1 MSFLLDTNV
10 VSETRRRTPD
20 PNVLAW
26 LQRTDQKDL
35 YISVLT
41 IGELT
46 KGVARRART
55 DPRAAASL
63 DHWLRG
69 IQRMFSDQV
78 IPVDA
83 DVAAAWGRLNADSPL
98 PVIDSLL
105 AATAKIHG
113 LTLVTRNVRDVA
125 RTGVSHLNPWVR
137 T

>member
-10 VSETRRRTPD
+10 VSETRRRNPD

-26 LQRTDQKDL
+26 LQRTDQADL

-78 IPVDA
+78 IPIDT
-83 DVAAAWGRLNADSPL
+83 DVAAVWGRLNAGSPL

-113 LTLVTRNVRDVA
+113 LTLVTRNIRDVV

-137 T
+137 A